1 MLKYNGLFV
10 KLCDIDIYCSSA
22 FFVDLRWSQ
31 GFFLERIEMAI
42 QAKQTRRVQLDAAV
56 IGPLFMLSAALSFTL
71 LNLLLKLLGS
81 QYTVWS
87 IGFYRF
93 FGGAA
98 VLIAV
103 FGRYHNPYKGHNI
116 RLLIIRGCT
125 GCSAFLCIVTA
136 IRLLPVSTALI
147 IYYSY
152 PAFAAIFSFIIY
164 KERSGMLE
172 IACIA
177 AVLIG
182 VGILFDFELVGGV
195 FGQIMALVG
204 AAFAGL
210 TVTLIRSLREKN
222 GPVIIYL
229 YFCTMGILV
238 TAPMFVKHP
247 VLPSTPIEWAMIL
260 GLIFVSVIAQ
270 LLMNQGFFYCRA
282 WEGGVFMSSE
292 VVFTAAAGI
301 LFLGDPAPW
310 RFWFGGL
317 MILFSVIAL
326 NRLKSIERHNLL
338 ARRI

>member
-1 MLKYNGLFV
+1 VTPIFFTLF
-10 KLCDIDIYCSSA
+10 KICDIDAWSS
-22 FFVDLRWSQ
+22 SS
-31 GFFLERIEMAI
+31 FFLDYRWRPGFLLERVEMFT
-42 QAKQTRRVQLDAAV
+42 QAKQKRAVQLDAAV
-56 IGPLFMLSAALSFTL
+56 LGPLFMLSAAMSFTL
-71 LNLLLKLLGS
+71 LNLLLKLLGP

-103 FGRYHNPYKGHNI
+103 FGRHHNPYKGHNI

-147 IYYSY
+147 IFYSY

-164 KERSGMLE
+164 KERIGMLE
-172 IACIA
+172 IACIV

-182 VGILFDFELVGGV
+182 VAILFDFKIAGGV
-195 FGQIMALVG
+195 FGQIIALVG

-229 YFCTMGILV
+229 YFCTMGVLV
-238 TAPMFVKHP
+238 TAPMFAKHP
-247 VLPSTPIEWAMIL
+247 VLPSSPIEWAMIL
-260 GLIFVSVIAQ
+260 GLIFFSLTAQ

-282 WEGGVFMSSE
+282 WEGGVLMSSE
-292 VVFTAAAGI
+292 VIFTAAAGI

-317 MILFSVIAL
+317 IILISVIAL
-326 NRLKSIERHNLL
+326 NRIKSIGRHNLL
-338 ARRI
+338 VRRI